1 MLKRIFLFT
10 LTLTIGLSLASCNV
24 LDLFVKTVEGSGE
37 MTVEKRDLPTFNAIE
52 ASGDFELF
60 ITQLDE
66 GVEVHAE
73 SNLMKYVRTY
83 VENQVLIVEIS
94 DTDGSSIIL
103 HPLEPIQVYANLQ
116 QIESITLSGGVEMT
130 SSQLLA
136 EEAQLDLAFSG
147 GSVGSVNA
155 IRTGDLHINLSGGSE
170 LQVVDGQVK
179 EQVVK
184 ASGASIYTADWLKSD
199 TTEIQLSGGSEA
211 TIWAVEAFNVDL
223 TGGSLAYYYGSPV
236 QLNEVRSSGGSDYIS
251 RGEH

>member
-1 MLKRIFLFT
+1 MLKRTFLVILTVT
-10 LTLTIGLSLASCNV
+10 LGFSLASCNV
-24 LDLFVKTVEGSGE
+24 LGIFIKTVEGSGE
-37 MTVEKRDLPTFNAIE
+37 LTVEKRELPTFNAIE
-52 ASGDFELF
+52 ASGEFELF
-60 ITQLDE
+60 ITQLDD
-66 GVEVHAE
+66 GIEVHAE

-83 VENQVLIVEIS
+83 VENQVLVVEIA
-94 DTDGSSIIL
+94 DTDGSNIIL
-103 HPLEPIQVYANLQ
+103 HPLEPIQVYVNLA

-136 EEAQLDLAFSG
+136 EDANLELAFSG

-155 IRTGDLHINLSGGSE
+155 IRTGDLRINLSGGSE
-170 LQVVDGQVK
+170 LQVVDGQVR
-179 EQVVK
+179 EQIIQ

-223 TGGSLAYYYGSPV
+223 TGGSLAYYYGSPI